1 MVKNC
6 DLGLENQYFQD
17 LGHTFSPYGPPSRQ
31 ITYIYSIWRN
41 SREICAQKYCNRCK
55 NKLINV
61 IFLCNIISLFKFL
74 LKQLFTLV
82 SVASGGYLPGH
93 FAARLTSI
101 TSHLK
106 FGEWLLHIQRQIPI
120 FSINES
126 QPQRN
131 KIDPSLSKLPKFG
144 LWLF

>member
-17 LGHTFSPYGPPSRQ
+17 LGHTCSPYGPPSRQ

-61 IFLCNIISLFKFL
+61 IFLCNIMSLFKF
-74 LKQLFTLV
+74 FTKTTIHL
-82 SVASGGYLPGH
+82 SVGG
-93 FAARLTSI
+93 
-101 TSHLK
+101 
-106 FGEWLLHIQRQIPI
+106 QRWI
-120 FSINES
+120 FTGTFRSSVNIHH
-126 QPQRN
+126 
-131 KIDPSLSKLPKFG
+131 
-144 LWLF
+144 

>member
-1 MVKNC
+1 MSS
-6 DLGLENQYFQD
+6 F
-17 LGHTFSPYGPPSRQ
+17 
-31 ITYIYSIWRN
+31 
-41 SREICAQKYCNRCK
+41 CAT
-55 NKLINV
+55 
-61 IFLCNIISLFKFL
+61 LFHCSSFL

-131 KIDPSLSKLPKFG
+131 KIDPSLSKLPKFR